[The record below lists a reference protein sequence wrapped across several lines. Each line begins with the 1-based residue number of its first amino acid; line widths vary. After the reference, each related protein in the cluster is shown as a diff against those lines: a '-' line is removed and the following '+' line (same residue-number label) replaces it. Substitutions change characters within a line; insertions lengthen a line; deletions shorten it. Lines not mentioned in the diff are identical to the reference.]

1 MQRPLYVPRWLTYLL
16 PIGAAVFVVM
26 ATFSQ
31 HSHRLPWSQL
41 GTALIMAVIVG
52 VVCLAP
58 FVLVPSMR
66 RVAAFPATVLVLM
79 TTLWMAFPHK
89 LIPTAIV
96 LLAIMVTVKG
106 KSTFQLIK
114 GLSVLCV
121 SAILVATVGAVW
133 SSQIAADGHL
143 PEQTMVL
150 QRTPDIYF
158 IVPDRF
164 CNHIGLLESGY
175 DNSEFLEYLESE
187 GFYVD
192 WGEVSEDELLP
203 ESKAPAT
210 TRTIRFLASVLN
222 LGVDVPMNVLY
233 NRASRMVKHHA
244 VGEILQA
251 NGYTYHHIGDWWAE
265 TETNPMADIVY
276 VHRATSLMP
285 SDELSMALIDRSI
298 YRYLTS
304 CLWRGYDA
312 YRNRNIYQLESFQE
326 AVASTSPK
334 FVFVHTLVPHPPYV
348 WAADGSPQRDHT
360 LSAEEG
366 YIEQVK
372 WTETFL
378 KQLIAE
384 VDNDAILIIQ
394 SDEGITYTARGE
406 NNGLTNHQW
415 NGVLAAWRIPGADP
429 SELEDVRITE
439 ILAYV
444 LYSLA

>member
-1 MQRPLYVPRWLTYLL
+1 LTYLL

-31 HSHRLPWSQL
+31 HSNRLPWSQL
-41 GTALIMAVIVG
+41 GTALIMAVMVG
-52 VVCLAP
+52 VVCLGP
-58 FVLVPSMR
+58 FILVPSMR

-106 KSTFQLIK
+106 KGIPQLINV
-114 GLSVLCV
+114 LSVLCV
-121 SAILVATVGAVW
+121 AAILVSTAGAVW
-133 SSQIAADGHL
+133 TSQTAADDHP

-164 CNHIGLLESGY
+164 CNHIGLLDSGY

-192 WGEVSEDELLP
+192 WEKLSEDELLP

-222 LGVDVPMNVLY
+222 LGVDVPLNVPY
-233 NRASRMVKHHA
+233 NRASNMVKHHA
-244 VGEILQA
+244 VGEILQS

-265 TETNPMADIVY
+265 TETNTMADAVY
-276 VHRATSLMP
+276 VHRESSLMP
-285 SDELSMALIDRSI
+285 SDELSMALIDRSV
-298 YRYLTS
+298 YRYLAS
-304 CLWRGYDA
+304 YLWRGHDA
-312 YRNRNIYQLESFQE
+312 YRNRNLYQLEAFKE
-326 AVASTSPK
+326 AAVAPSPK

-348 WAADGSPQRDHT
+348 WAADGSPQTDAT
-360 LSAEEG
+360 LTTEER

-378 KQLIAE
+378 KQFIAE
-384 VDNDAILIIQ
+384 VDKDAILIIQ
-394 SDEGITYTARGE
+394 SDEGIAYTARGA
-406 NNGLTNHQW
+406 NYGLTNHQW

-429 SELEDVRITE
+429 SELDDVKITE

-444 LYSLA
+444 LDSLA